1 MEPRAAAARELLLG
15 ALEDLSQEQLK
26 RFRHKLRDERVD
38 GRSIP
43 WGRLERADTLDL
55 VEQLVHFYGPERA
68 LDVAKKTLKRADV
81 RDMAARLKER
91 RLQSEC
97 QVGLHLG
104 PPSASPAWAGS
115 SGFPQ
120 RAPACPGARP
130 LTLPSAPRP
139 VLGTHRS
146 SPFQVSAPAPRRCS
160 PSPVGLSRRK
170 AQAPSCPDT
179 SGVLRVTRRF
189 RTAGPGEERGEGVVR
204 QRGKLRPEPAGEGNG
219 PRSGTDTAPSTP
231 VPLPSVRRPPTRR
244 VQEEVPGARA
254 AAAR

>member
-81 RDMAARLKER
+81 RDVAARLKER

-115 SGFPQ
+115 FGFPQ
-120 RAPACPGARP
+120 RAPACPGAPTPDAPFCTPPGPRDP
-130 LTLPSAPRP
+130 PQLSLPG
-139 VLGTHRS
+139 LGPS
-146 SPFQVSAPAPRRCS
+146 SPALLSVSGRS
-160 PSPVGLSRRK
+160 LS
-170 AQAPSCPDT
+170 AES
-179 SGVLRVTRRF
+179 
-189 RTAGPGEERGEGVVR
+189 AGPE
-204 QRGKLRPEPAGEGNG
+204 L
-219 PRSGTDTAPSTP
+219 SGHFGCPQSH
-231 VPLPSVRRPPTRR
+231 S
-244 VQEEVPGARA
+244 EVPHSWPRGGARRGGCEA
-254 AAAR
+254 TGETEAGARRGGQRAPERH